1 MVQNK
6 AQKSGFLKTL
16 KSITAGTERLLFL
29 SLASQILMVMA
40 SVFSSFLLKVT
51 IDALETMG
59 GSNSLYLNF
68 QNSIIEQWVVNIIT
82 MGKGCDFLLN
92 NLKWLLPT
100 SIAIMAIVVALTS
113 MLRMLLRASYEC
125 EVNSKMQLTLFT
137 RLERLPYTY
146 YKTHK
151 SGDMLQVCTRD
162 LDVLRQFLV
171 GDLSQMNYT
180 FWMFVLCFSILMSLS
195 WQLTL
200 VSLCLFPIMF
210 VYSFLLIKEVRN
222 RYRETDDSEA
232 MITDKVSENLNSVR
246 VVKAFHN
253 EAYEISSFEDKLTDY
268 HKKYVHWR
276 KLSSFFFSSTDIFV
290 FASMALSLCFGVY
303 LAFIGSITSSTLYLS
318 FTFVNMMVWP
328 LRDVAMI
335 LSKMGQYLASVDR
348 VDEIMNT
355 EMEDLESGQ
364 KPEIKGNIS
373 FSHVGF
379 HYGDDPDAAV
389 LQDVSF
395 SVKAGQSVAIMG
407 KTGSGKSTL
416 ALLLTRI
423 YDYTSGSIV
432 IDGYELKDISRE
444 HIRKNIIPVLQDP
457 YLFSRSIGANI
468 KIAKKDASEEEIR
481 RAAELA
487 AVDKTI
493 KGFQKG
499 YDTPV
504 GEKGVTLSGGQKQ
517 RVAIARTL
525 ISKSPVVIFDD
536 SLSAV
541 DTATDNAIRQN
552 LKKLDKKTTTFIIT
566 HRVSTA
572 KDADLIIVLED
583 GKVAEEGK
591 HDDLIKQEGLYKR
604 IYEIQSKME

>member
-6 AQKSGFLKTL
+6 AQKSGFVKTL
-16 KSITAGTERLLFL
+16 KNITTGTEKLLFL

-82 MGKGCDFLLN
+82 MGKGCDYLLS

-100 SIAIMAIVVALTS
+100 SIAIMAIIVALTS

-180 FWMFVLCFSILMSLS
+180 FWMFILCFSILMSLS

-253 EAYEISSFEDKLTDY
+253 EAYEISSFEDKLSDY

-290 FASMALSLCFGVY
+290 FASMALSLCYGVY

-355 EMEDLESGQ
+355 EIEDLESGQ